1 MRNKLIFSFI
11 LWGTLNAI
19 INYPIFPTLY
29 YLSNENFIFASFLST
44 IINISSSFFI
54 QKYLTFKKRGN
65 IIREYILYWVNSIL
79 AIIVSIG
86 ILYFLVKIAQ
96 LNAYLSQGIVTIFG
110 AIAVFFL
117 HKNITFKKR

>member
-1 MRNKLIFSFI
+1 MKNNLILTFI
-11 LWGTLNAI
+11 FWGTLNAI

-54 QKYLTFKKRGN
+54 QKYLTFKTKGN
-65 IIREYILYWVNSIL
+65 VFNEYFLYWGNSIL

-86 ILYFLVKIAQ
+86 ILYFLVEIAR
-96 LNAYLSQGIVTIFG
+96 LNAYLSQGIVTLFG
-110 AIAVFFL
+110 AVTVFYL
-117 HKNITFKKR
+117 HKNITFKKK